1 MEVAVPEPR
10 LLFSCLILDR
20 RSLMV
25 FERPDMMATA
35 EIYRQSA
42 DTARSQPAKTIQIA
56 ADSIA
61 LDRSLRVG
69 EYQATRKSKPRRTE
83 CPRPGLRPLS
93 QSPWAARVADVRP
106 SKGDGKA
113 RAETV
118 KAGVGDQGL
127 TVVENRGSEEQRAS
141 FQLAQ
146 TRAPL
151 AQLRDESAAH
161 DNCSSSSSS
170 STTGSARARISLLV
184 SGPFS
189 FLFFAFFFFFF
200 FGFIIL
206 RPFQEISCSMLSS
219 CHVFQSSFY
228 HLPCP
233 SLLPGR
239 ASPEHFRSAWERPR
253 L

>member
-1 MEVAVPEPR
+1 
-10 LLFSCLILDR
+10 
-20 RSLMV
+20 
-25 FERPDMMATA
+25 MATA

-69 EYQATRKSKPRRTE
+69 EYQATRKSRRTE

-106 SKGDGKA
+106 SQGDGKV

-127 TVVENRGSEEQRAS
+127 SVVENRGSEEQRAS

-161 DNCSSSSSS
+161 DNCSSS
-170 STTGSARARISLLV
+170 TTGSARARISLLV

-189 FLFFAFFFFFF
+189 FLFFFFSYFWFYF
-200 FGFIIL
+200 
-206 RPFQEISCSMLSS
+206 SALSEKYRVR
-219 CHVFQSSFY
+219 CFLLVMFSS
-228 HLPCP
+228 PRSTTSPPPP
-233 SLLPGR
+233 SSLAERHRNTQGR
-239 ASPEHFRSAWERPR
+239 RGRGRDYER
-253 L
+253 